1 MTMRNPLAVP
11 ITISVCL
18 LITGA
23 TFAISGRN
31 VAPDAVTRATTWN
44 SHVGEFSTLSD
55 GQIPSTDSAAPPFIW
70 ETKGI
75 LVFEWSEPVF
85 LDSMRIYV
93 GDVGNNY
100 QVRAY
105 LGGRLDETGTLREPE
120 GQQTALLNIDDRV
133 VDQWVE
139 VSFAA
144 GTQAD
149 NIELW
154 SLGPTV
160 FYEVEILAPA
170 SDETSVRPL
179 SWSQI
184 KWQAMPR
191 SR

>member
-120 GQQTALLNIDDRV
+120 GQQTALLNIDDRGGFLRRRHPGRQHRIV
-133 VDQWVE
+133 VTWTDCVLR
-139 VSFAA
+139 
-144 GTQAD
+144 GGDT
-149 NIELW
+149 
-154 SLGPTV
+154 
-160 FYEVEILAPA
+160 
-170 SDETSVRPL
+170 RPGE
-179 SWSQI
+179 
-184 KWQAMPR
+184 
-191 SR
+191 